1 MERPVD
7 YEAVFEGVADGLV
20 LHDPET
26 GAIVDANERY
36 REMHGCSKAEFEE
49 LTIHDLTADDWEPPA
64 APAEL
69 VNRTISE
76 GGQTFEWRNEK
87 QNGDRFWSEV
97 TLSTVTFGD
106 REYVL
111 ASVRDI
117 SDRKQSERRADL
129 YETVV
134 QRTGDGVF
142 VVDTDRRVEYV
153 NPRVVELTGVS
164 KEEWLG
170 RPVGDVN
177 LEHDLASPDTIER
190 FRRLFDEFIAS
201 GDDHVRLDI
210 ESPEGLFDAIDI
222 HLTAVC
228 HEEHTR
234 VVATI
239 RDISERLK
247 YEHKLERRTEQLEVL
262 NRVVRHDIRND
273 MTVVLAWLEELETH
287 VDEAGVDSFER
298 VEQASE
304 HVVELT
310 DIARDYVDV
319 IVGDSDV
326 TTEPTDLEAVLVQEI
341 EKSAESYPNAEF
353 HLDEPVPDAPVAA
366 DEMVTSVV
374 RNLLNNAVQ
383 HNDTE
388 TPEVNVSVERDGDV
402 VRLRVADNGPG
413 VPDPQK
419 ETIFG
424 KGEQGLD
431 SPGSGIGLY
440 LVHSLVEQYGGDVWV
455 ADREPEGAVF
465 VVELPVA

>member
-1 MERPVD
+1 MEGPVD

-36 REMHGCSKAEFEE
+36 REMHGYSKAEFEE
-49 LTIHDLTADDWEPPA
+49 LTVDDLTADDWEPPT

-69 VNRTISE
+69 VRRAASE
-76 GGQTFEWRNEK
+76 GVQTFEWRNEGRD
-87 QNGDRFWSEV
+87 GDLFWSEV

-106 REYVL
+106 SEYVL
-111 ASVRDI
+111 ASVRDV
-117 SDRKQSERRADL
+117 SERKQSERQAAL

-134 QRTGDGVF
+134 QRTGDGVL

-153 NPRVVELTGVS
+153 NPRVVELTGVPQ
-164 KEEWLG
+164 EEWLG
-170 RPVGDVN
+170 RSIGDVV
-177 LEHDLASPDTIER
+177 LDHDLASSDTIER
-190 FRRLFDEFIAS
+190 FRRLFDEFLAS

-210 ESPEGLFDAIDI
+210 EAPEGLLDAIDV

-228 HEEHTR
+228 HDERTR
-234 VVATI
+234 VVATV
-239 RDISERLK
+239 RDISERLE
-247 YEHKLERRTEQLEVL
+247 YEHELERRTEQLEVL

-287 VDEAGVDSFER
+287 VDEAGVASFER

-310 DIARDYVDV
+310 EIARDYVDV
-319 IVGDSDV
+319 IVGDGDV

-341 EKSAESYPNAEF
+341 QKCAESYPNAEF

-366 DEMVTSVV
+366 DEMFTSVV

-383 HNDTE
+383 HNDEE
-388 TPEVNVSVERDGDV
+388 TPDVRVSVERDDDV
-402 VRLRVADNGPG
+402 ARLRVADNGPG
-413 VPDPQK
+413 VPDSQK

-455 ADREPEGAVF
+455 EDREPKGAVF